1 MTQFPSCNAG
11 ASACLFGNMLQS
23 LEDLQLNVG
32 LGDNNLIRGSSSL
45 LGVSDQGLDLVDIKL
60 LWLESLN
67 GRDGQLVARLNK
79 GNAARDKVLL
89 GLTALGDD
97 LQQARSQLLNNWNV
111 VGQDT
116 QVTVDGGQVDLLNL
130 RLRVQGLV
138 WKSQGQLQGI
148 GGGGLSSVS
157 SSDNVGGLS
166 GNLAQRLS
174 EHDWFVVLDVGQ
186 LSMRIWFGKSQTE
199 RGFGCVHDRCERSS
213 HWSVEPVRNCAAKA
227 TGRKKLKEKTR
238 NKISEMS
245 VLCIRYGQVVLVAV
259 WSEKFRFRRTTV
271 WLRNLPKKL
280 DVGQEQKE

>member
-11 ASACLFGNMLQS
+11 VPACLFGNMLQS

-32 LGDNNLIRGSSSL
+32 LGDNNLVRGSSSL

-79 GNAARDKVLL
+79 GNTARDKVLL
-89 GLTALGDD
+89 GLTTLGDD

-111 VGQDT
+111 VSQDT
-116 QVTVDGGQVDLLNL
+116 QVTVDGGQVDLLDL

-138 WKSQGQLQGI
+138 WKSQGQLQGVR
-148 GGGGLSSVS
+148 GGGLGSVS

-199 RGFGCVHDRCERSS
+199 RGFGCVHDGCERSS

-227 TGRKKLKEKTR
+227 SGIKK
-238 NKISEMS
+238 
-245 VLCIRYGQVVLVAV
+245 
-259 WSEKFRFRRTTV
+259 
-271 WLRNLPKKL
+271 
-280 DVGQEQKE
+280 